1 MPILQT
7 NMVDP
12 SATPGELRSMEG
24 AVRFFRQPEKRGS
37 HHEARAVRTYFSDE
51 EIRTRLEDHFDR
63 NMPFLR
69 QRYLLNDLV
78 EEIGIP
84 RHVLSAFIK
93 RAYGLSF
100 PNLLNRYRI
109 GFLMGNRHKPEWRS
123 YKMEAIGL
131 ECGFNSRNSFIKG
144 VKKFLGQVP
153 SKVLNGNTSAEL
165 GLHGRTW
172 TVSLPQTL
180 ERVS

>member
-1 MPILQT
+1 MQISVT
-7 NMVDP
+7 NSMAP
-12 SATPGELRSMEG
+12 SLATGVRNSTEG
-24 AVRFFRQPEKRGS
+24 VIRFFRQPERNLP
-37 HHEARAVRTYFSDE
+37 HREAKPIMTHFNDD

-165 GLHGRTW
+165 GLHGRT
-172 TVSLPQTL
+172 
-180 ERVS
+180 